1 MTRFRS
7 WKTQRF
13 VSVIF
18 ELVASYSSLSFR
30 FRVSGASLKIL
41 TYVFDFECSGCFFN
55 SGALRL
61 IDKIQRS
68 I

>member
-1 MTRFRS
+1 MSRFRS
-7 WKTQRF
+7 WKTRRF
-13 VSVIF
+13 VFVIF

-30 FRVSGASLKIL
+30 FRVPGASLKIL
-41 TYVFDFECSGCFFN
+41 TSVFEFECSGCCFN

-61 IDKIQRS
+61 MAKIQRS